1 MPIIEGTGR
10 EGLGLAHGRPARA
23 YAEYSFATDG
33 GAVGDITLRGDS
45 IPAGA
50 VITEVLLQVD
60 TAVTSGGA
68 ATLAVRAESAGDLQ
82 AAAAVTGAPWSTTGP
97 KRGSLTATA
106 APVRTTVARSIVAS
120 VATAALTAGAF
131 RVVVSYVEFA

>member
-33 GAVGDITLRGDS
+33 GAVGDIVLRGDL
-45 IPAGA
+45 IPSGA
-50 VITEVLLQVD
+50 VVTDALLVVD
-60 TAVTSGGA
+60 TALTSGGA
-68 ATLAVRAESAGDLQ
+68 ATVAVRVEGAGDVQ
-82 AAAAVTGAPWSTTGP
+82 AAAAVSGAPWSTTGA
-97 KRGSLTATA
+97 KRGSLTATST
-106 APVRTTVARSIVAS
+106 PVRTTAARSITAS

-131 RVVVSYVEFA
+131 RVVVEYIEF